1 VLNLLDTD
9 EEAARALRLEHITEQ
24 PFSPISD
31 DAYRRARQLVQA
43 ADAVIIADAPFG
55 RGNLRNLELARWAQE
70 HGKPIFALESRPIE
84 TRDFTDGAACTLWRT
99 ALATRHG
106 DCARPGRRCWNTSR
120 RSLQMGLRL
129 RPDPQHHKAYRARQ
143 RGT

>member
-31 DAYRRARQLVQA
+31 DAYRRAVQLARA
-43 ADAVIIADAPFG
+43 ADAIVLAEAPFG

-70 HGKPIFALESRPIE
+70 QGKPVFALASRPIE
-84 TRDFTDGAACTLWRT
+84 TRDFTDGAACALWRMLLQHGMAT
-99 ALATRHG
+99 APDLPTLLEQLAPLTPNG
-106 DCARPGRRCWNTSR
+106 AAASSTSAT
-120 RSLQMGLRL
+120 S
-129 RPDPQHHKAYRARQ
+129 
-143 RGT
+143 